1 MKLLLFSAFAFCAI
15 LPLAAEAAWF
25 GHTSN
30 YTTDP
35 YDSKYVGGK
44 HTTPVADI
52 EAEHVKSGTK
62 VLPRRE
68 HVQQG
73 PDHVTIHKE
82 IPIQTKIV
90 EIPMIRTAVVTATV
104 TATSTAVVTATETAI
119 ATETAT
125 VTDVKTVHAV
135 HTVLPSVD
143 NYRLNPN
150 EQPKEISEHDHLVY
164 RRCFDITVPKTTTT
178 EEGVM
183 VDKDVA
189 HLSHRHE
196 VKHHNGATAVTGSAI
211 IALIGALSSASFI
224 F

>member
-1 MKLLLFSAFAFCAI
+1 MKLLFLSAFALCAI
-15 LPLAAEAAWF
+15 LPLSTEAAWF
-25 GHTSN
+25 GRSNENHHN
-30 YTTDP
+30 YTTEP
-35 YDSKYVGGK
+35 YEASRK
-44 HTTPVADI
+44 HTSPISEAD
-52 EAEHVKSGTK
+52 HVEPGTK

-104 TATSTAVVTATETAI
+104 TATSTAVVTATETAV

-135 HTVLPSVD
+135 HTVLPTVD

-183 VDKDVA
+183 VHNDVT
-189 HLSHRHE
+189 HLGRRD
-196 VKHHNGATAVTGSAI
+196 VKHHNGAMTKTGSAL
-211 IALIGALSSASFI
+211 IAFIGALSIATFL